1 MIGKPRNILPRLL
14 NNVTRIIKY
23 STYKLDL
30 VMYTFLLSPSP
41 LSILNK
47 KFYKKLDYPRYSIT
61 MKIESVDQLYRLYSC
76 KKEPETI
83 QWIEEFIKPDEVFY
97 DIGANVGAYSLV
109 CYAHAQGK
117 IQIYSFEPGFT
128 TYSALCENII
138 INAFNDKII
147 ALPFVLSDQTKI
159 NKFYYSSISPGA
171 ASHSVGTDIVRHED
185 NIPASLNN
193 SMNTYNYVVSYR
205 LDDLISTFNLKK
217 PNHVKIDVDGHELEV
232 IKGCE
237 NLLNSPDLKTILIE
251 IDKNSPGSDL
261 IIEILKNKKFK
272 IHKIFPHGNGILS
285 NYIFIRS

>member
-1 MIGKPRNILPRLL
+1 MTSKPRNMLHKLL
-14 NNVTRIIKY
+14 NGFTRIIKY
-23 STYKLDL
+23 GSYRVNL
-30 VMYTFLLSPSP
+30 VVYTFLLSPSS

-47 KFYKKLDYPRYSIT
+47 KFYKKLDYPNYSIT

-83 QWIEEFIKPDEVFY
+83 NWIEEFIKPNEVFY

-109 CYAHAQGK
+109 CYAHTQGK

-159 NKFYYSSISPGA
+159 NKFNYSSISPGA
-171 ASHSVGTDIVRHED
+171 ASHSVVTEIVPDER
-185 NIPASLNN
+185 IPTSINNTSLNA
-193 SMNTYNYVVSYR
+193 YNYVVSYR
-205 LDDLISTFNLKK
+205 LDDLISTFDLKK
-217 PNHVKIDVDGHELEV
+217 PNHLKIDVDGHELEV

-237 NLLNSPDLKTILIE
+237 NLLNSQELKTILIE
-251 IDKNSPGSDL
+251 IDKNSAGSDM

-272 IHKIFPHGNGILS
+272 IHSIFPHGKGILS